1 MTNITNDITD
11 LIEANYD
18 KLFPSEKKVAEYILN
33 NTREIIDLNVSELAK
48 KANTSDATVVRAI
61 KHLGF
66 DGYNQMRLLISKAL
80 GKIETKIEA
89 EDPLTNIQK
98 FFALES
104 ERITKLS
111 QTIDFENLVT
121 IANIIIESE
130 RVHIIA
136 VGNTT
141 PISSDLGF
149 RLQRTGVPCD
159 YSLLFEQFI
168 NHINLGTQ
176 NDCVIAISRSGGST
190 QVIRAVELA
199 KKTGMKIIAITGD
212 LTSALASY
220 ADYIIKIN
228 EHKYQL
234 SQIYNPD
241 SHLIEIAI
249 NDAIIYAVQSIQKVK
264 DYNPDDLKKKKD
276 NIGILLSEFK
286 Q

>member
-1 MTNITNDITD
+1 
-11 LIEANYD
+11 
-18 KLFPSEKKVAEYILN
+18 
-33 NTREIIDLNVSELAK
+33 
-48 KANTSDATVVRAI
+48 
-61 KHLGF
+61 
-66 DGYNQMRLLISKAL
+66 MRLIISKTL

-104 ERITKLS
+104 DRITKLS
-111 QTIDFENLVT
+111 NTINFENLVS
-121 IANIIIESE
+121 IANVILESE

-149 RLQRTGVPCD
+149 RLQRTGINCD

-168 NHINLGTQ
+168 NHINLGTKK
-176 NDCVIAISRSGGST
+176 DCVIAISRSGGST

-199 KKTGMKIIAITGD
+199 KKNEMVIIAITGD
-212 LTSALASY
+212 STSTLASY

-264 DYNPDDLKKKKD
+264 DYNPKDLKKKRD